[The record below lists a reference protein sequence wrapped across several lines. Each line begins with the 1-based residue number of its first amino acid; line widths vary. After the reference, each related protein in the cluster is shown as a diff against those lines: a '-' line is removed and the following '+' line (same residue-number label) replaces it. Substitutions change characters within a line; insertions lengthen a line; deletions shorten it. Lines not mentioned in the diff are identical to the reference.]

1 MSPEFQQP
9 NSENTNAEITFVQ
22 QALAAADRSERL
34 SRIIVVVLGILAV
47 VAFISIHLHMF
58 PLETLGGLLHSLLR
72 VDLFFLVVI
81 FALTMYL
88 RHAINENTRII
99 LRALANTRN
108 LSISFR
114 ISSAHPICRNW
125 EEVIG
130 RTRRGN
136 SKEAFQASRCLRNG
150 VWTRQLNALRS
161 RNETV

>member
-34 SRIIVVVLGILAV
+34 SRIIVVVFGILAV
-47 VAFISIHLHMF
+47 VAFIWMHLHMF
-58 PLETLGGLLHSLLR
+58 PPETLAGLLHSLLR

-108 LSISFR
+108 R
-114 ISSAHPICRNW
+114 
-125 EEVIG
+125 
-130 RTRRGN
+130 
-136 SKEAFQASRCLRNG
+136 
-150 VWTRQLNALRS
+150 
-161 RNETV
+161 